1 MPFDSCTIVSA
12 RLAREVFPCFEGVP
26 AGFPSPADDHTASK
40 LDLNQYLIH
49 NKAATFFVRVE
60 GLSMCEA
67 GIFPGDLLIV
77 DRSKPPKHRDIVLAF
92 YEGAFTVKR
101 YCVEANRI
109 WLQPENPDFEPLP
122 ITFHTDCRI
131 WGVVT
136 YIIHKPSH
144 RTP

>member
-1 MPFDSCTIVSA
+1 MFIDPCTILSASLVRQVLPYFESVS
-12 RLAREVFPCFEGVP
+12 
-26 AGFPSPADDHTASK
+26 AGFPSPADDHLAAK
-40 LDLNQYLIH
+40 LDLNQHLIH
-49 NKAATFFVRVE
+49 NKAATFFVRVD

-77 DRSKPPKHRDIVLAF
+77 DRSKTPKHRDIVLAF

-101 YCVEANRI
+101 LCIAPDQV
-109 WLQPENPDFEPLP
+109 WLQPENPDFPPLP
-122 ITFHTDCRI
+122 ITFHTDYRI

-136 YIIHKPSH
+136 YVIHKPAH